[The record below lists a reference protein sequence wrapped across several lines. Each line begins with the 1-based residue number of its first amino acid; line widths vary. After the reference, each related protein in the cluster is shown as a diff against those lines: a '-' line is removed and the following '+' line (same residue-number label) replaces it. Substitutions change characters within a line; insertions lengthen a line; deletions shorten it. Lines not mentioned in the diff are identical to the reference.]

1 MCGIAGTIYNS
12 DYLPGILISVED
24 LLISIDKIETDV
36 ISCSMFLDMAW
47 KYKSNVNFIRYCKS
61 ASEREKIKL
70 LCSKIIACSEKRRSE
85 LPFIDKSSSLQSY
98 KEKVKDWE
106 SLVDAHWFFSHE
118 INKTKVLI
126 EFLADMSTAN
136 ISEASLILYR
146 DITKIIHAIDNRL
159 ELRGRDSFG
168 LSISL
173 SSSHFYSAK
182 HDDDYNNG
190 SNEELFYSKGNKIGT
205 YSFVFKSCNIIG
217 GLGDN
222 ANEIKKLIR
231 GNKLFSELVKGGLVS
246 AATIMA
252 HTRWASVGE
261 VSLANTHPL
270 GLVDS
275 NANKSNSHVLA
286 CLNGDIYNYKDIITD
301 SKKTHFLSLDDSSTT
316 SDCLAAPA
324 FLLGKTNF
332 SLDCISEMATEFIGS
347 FAIAVQHSDT
357 PEKLFLVKKGIQGL
371 YLGFS
376 YDGIMFAS
384 DVYGLVEHCM
394 YFVPV
399 ESDVA
404 LELSADKL
412 VTALA
417 PKISILNLQAETY
430 KDISTDDLRITNIT
444 TRDIDKRG
452 YKHFLEKEI
461 FETKDIVEKTLNSYL
476 QPENSVDQSYL
487 HSAINITE
495 DQIPFFIVEKFKN
508 QQIKKIVIT
517 GMGTCYTA
525 AVAISMYMRDS
536 LKAIIPDILVEPHVA
551 SEGSAFYIEP
561 DMQDTLV
568 IVIAQSG
575 TTVDTN
581 VYVQMAKDRGA
592 CSLAI
597 ANKREGDVTF
607 IVDGTSYIGEGR
619 DIEVAVPSTKTYTAQ
634 VALGYIVSLY
644 LACNIAKNE
653 SDKERLFQDIK
664 SLRNVVDLI
673 DDSFLSI
680 ETFTDFES
688 ITKSALKYSSWYVL
702 RDESSNSVCA
712 DEIRIKYSENCYHSV
727 ASITLADAI
736 RLEIKNSYVTF
747 ITEESL
753 VQLEPAIMDIVN
765 RGNILT
771 VISINGGDIGK
782 LQVLIDSRTLFV
794 IHMPAAPMYFSFIP
808 TIIAGQFLS
817 YFQAIQL
824 DKRAMYFTN
833 IINYLDSDVKLM
845 GSIRELG
852 KAIKAGYLNQG
863 YSVIEL
869 QELHHRLERYLKS
882 NKNEIDLKAVK
893 DSLVTL
899 GLLSRRTIDT
909 IKHQAKTITVGA
921 VRESSAESEHFG
933 AAIIEQKTKGSK
945 PLNLSC
951 LETICDDI
959 LLSQTNEKS
968 EPCKLGCE
976 LLISFHNLDES
987 IAYNLINYISDYAHK
1002 IGVQQKIRLA
1012 QPYDYQNDKPKSE
1025 YWITLTDSDSSEF
1038 PHHLIDAQH
1047 AIFDFSHWN
1056 HGNILKSC
1064 FGPELDQ
1071 RSNYSKAIWGM
1082 LLGILLCR
1090 KLIFAYLDNTYM
1102 SDEMQMR
1109 LDAETLKDLNLLV
1122 DVLNY
1127 VQHNELIENQ
1137 IKYASKLFLTRNNWK
1152 SIGSGANYNAAKYGA
1167 KHIIK
1172 DLNRACAFDV
1182 LENHKHID
1190 MSAESAILVF
1200 ISGIWKHGYQEDA
1213 LSEIKKMLA
1222 HNSLPVI
1229 ITEANDHRFDK
1240 FSVLIADASGQM
1252 KELGVPVIKLPKVS
1266 PKLLYPLNVVILDR
1280 ITTELKV
1287 IRDSKEIDFLQKSA
1301 LVSID
1306 MEMSDANLW
1315 K

>member
-1 MCGIAGTIYNS
+1 MCGIAGTIYSSN
-12 DYLPGILISVED
+12 YLPGILISVDD
-24 LLISIDKIETDV
+24 LLLSIDKTETAS

-61 ASEREKIKL
+61 ASEREKINL
-70 LCSKIIACSEKRRSE
+70 LCSKISACSEKRRSE
-85 LPFIDKSSSLQSY
+85 LPLIDKSSSLDSY
-98 KEKVKDWE
+98 KEKVRDWE
-106 SLVDAHWFFSHE
+106 CLEDANWFFLHE
-118 INKTKVLI
+118 LEKTKVLI
-126 EFLADMSTAN
+126 ESLADMSTAN
-136 ISEASLILYR
+136 ISDASLLLFR

-173 SSSHFYSAK
+173 SSSHFHSAMLDG
-182 HDDDYNNG
+182 DDING
-190 SNEELFYSKGNKIGT
+190 SNEELYYSKGNKIGT

-231 GNKLFSELVKGGLVS
+231 GNKLFLELVKGGLVS
-246 AATIMA
+246 SATIMA

-270 GLVDS
+270 GLVEL
-275 NANKSNSHVLA
+275 NENKSDSHVLA
-286 CLNGDIYNYKDIITD
+286 CLNGDIYNYKEIITD
-301 SKKTHFLSLDDSSTT
+301 AKKTHLLSLDDSNTT

-332 SLDCISEMATEFIGS
+332 SIDCISEMATEFIGS
-347 FAIAVQHSDT
+347 FAIAVQHSDV

-384 DVYGLVEHCM
+384 DVYGLVENCM

-404 LELSADKL
+404 LELSAAKL
-412 VTALA
+412 ATALE
-417 PKISILNLQAETY
+417 PQISIFNLQAETY
-430 KDISTDDLRITNIT
+430 KDITIDDLRITNIT

-461 FETKDIVEKTLNSYL
+461 FETKDIVERTLNSYL
-476 QPENSVDQSYL
+476 QPDKSVDQNYL

-495 DQIPFFIVEKFKN
+495 EQIPFFIVEKFKN

-525 AVAISMYMRDS
+525 AVAISMYMRDA

-653 SDKERLFQDIK
+653 SDKDRLLQDIK
-664 SLRNVVDLI
+664 SLRCLVNLI
-673 DDSFLSI
+673 DDSFLAI
-680 ETFTDFES
+680 ETFADFES

-736 RLEIKNSYVTF
+736 RLEIKDSYVTL
-747 ITEESL
+747 ITEDLL
-753 VQLEPAIMDIVN
+753 VQLEPTIMDIVD

-771 VISINGGDIGK
+771 VISINGGNTGK
-782 LQVLIDSRTLFV
+782 LQTLIDSRSLFV
-794 IHMPAAPMYFSFIP
+794 LHMPVAPMYFSFIP

-824 DKRAMYFTN
+824 DKRTKYFAN
-833 IINYLDSDVKLM
+833 IINYIDSDAKLIE
-845 GSIRELG
+845 SIRELG

-869 QELHHRLERYLKS
+869 QELHHKLERYVNS
-882 NKNEIDLKAVK
+882 NKNEDNLKAAK
-893 DSLVTL
+893 DSLVKL
-899 GLLSRRTIDT
+899 ALLSRRTIDT

-921 VRESSAESEHFG
+921 VRESSIESEYFG
-933 AAIIEQKTKGSK
+933 TALIEQKTNGSNQV
-945 PLNLSC
+945 NLSS

-959 LLSQTNEKS
+959 LSSQVNDKS
-968 EPCKLGCE
+968 KPCQEGCE
-976 LLISFHNLDES
+976 LLISFHRLDES
-987 IAYNLINYISDYAHK
+987 IAYNLINYISDYARK
-1002 IGVQQKIRLA
+1002 IGVQQKVRLA
-1012 QPYDYQNDKPKSE
+1012 QPYDYQNDKPRSE
-1025 YWITLTDSDSSEF
+1025 YWIILTDCDASEF
-1038 PHHLIDAQH
+1038 PSHLIDAQH
-1047 AIFDFSHWN
+1047 SIFDFSLWN
-1056 HGNILKSC
+1056 HGNILNSY
-1064 FGPELDQ
+1064 FGSELDQ

-1090 KLIFAYLDNTYM
+1090 KLIFTYLDNTDM
-1102 SDEMQMR
+1102 SDEMHKR
-1109 LDAETLKDLNLLV
+1109 LDADLLKDLNSLK

-1127 VQHNELIENQ
+1127 VQQNELIENQ

-1152 SIGSGANYNAAKYGA
+1152 TIGSGSNYNAAKYAA

-1222 HNSLPVI
+1222 HNSLPII
-1229 ITEANDHRFDK
+1229 ITEINDHRFDK

-1252 KELGVPVIKLPKVS
+1252 KETGVPVIKLPKIS
-1266 PKLLYPLNVVILDR
+1266 LKLSYPLNVVIMDK

-1287 IRDSKEIDFLQKSA
+1287 IRDSGDIDFLQKSA
-1301 LVSID
+1301 LASID
-1306 MEMSDANLW
+1306 MELSDANLW